1 MSTAKK
7 GKHGSLQR
15 LLIWIAVLAAW
26 ETAYRVVGWRDYVF
40 PAPSHVLD
48 AALDLMNIHVGFG
61 QPTSTPGW
69 PKLDGETVIGRIPLS
84 PRLVPIGWPHWLRVA
99 YGYYLSTDLLSA
111 TGVSGVRL
119 VIGFV
124 LSVVLGSFLGA
135 AMWRLTWLDDF
146 LGPLFLGLQTLPS
159 VCWVPLAVILFGLQE
174 TGLMFVL
181 VMGSFFSVAIAF
193 RDGLRIIP
201 PLYQR
206 AGRMLGADGWRLYR
220 YVLLPAALPA
230 LASSLRQ
237 GFGFAWRSLMG
248 AEMILHADHNGLGW
262 LLEIGRDN
270 NSIAQV
276 VAVMI
281 LMVMLGMAADRLA
294 FARLE
299 RAVSHRFGLTPG

>member
-1 MSTAKK
+1 M
-7 GKHGSLQR
+7 
-15 LLIWIAVLAAW
+15 AVLAAW

-48 AALDLMNIHVGFG
+48 AALDLMNIRVGFG
-61 QPTSTPGW
+61 APLHPGW
-69 PKLDGETVIGRIPLS
+69 PRLTGEPLIGPISLAPDD
-84 PRLVPIGWPHWLRVA
+84 VPVSWPHWLRVA
-99 YGYYLSTDLLSA
+99 YGYVLSTDLI
-111 TGVSGVRL
+111 SGTCISGIRL

-124 LSVVLGSFLGA
+124 ISVLLGSLLGA
-135 AMWRLTWLDDF
+135 AMWRFKSLDEF
-146 LGPLFLGLQTLPS
+146 FGPLFLGLQTLPS
-159 VCWVPLAVILFGLQE
+159 VCWVPLAVIVFGLRE

-206 AGRMLGADGWRLYR
+206 AGKMLGADGWRLYIH
-220 YVLLPAALPA
+220 VMLPAALPA

-248 AEMILHADHNGLGW
+248 AEMILHADYTGLGW
-262 LLEIGRDN
+262 LLQIGRDN

-281 LMVMLGMAADRLA
+281 LMVMIGMAVDRLA

-299 RAVSHRFGLTPG
+299 KVISARFGLTGS

>member
-1 MSTAKK
+1 MA
-7 GKHGSLQR
+7 L
-15 LLIWIAVLAAW
+15 LAAW
-26 ETAYRVVGWRDYVF
+26 ETAYRLVGWRDYVF

-48 AALDLMNIHVGFG
+48 AALDLMNIHLGFG
-61 QPTSTPGW
+61 QPLQAGW
-69 PKLDGETVIGRIPLS
+69 PRIEGENVIGRISLS
-84 PRLVPIGWPHWLRVA
+84 PRLVPKDWPNPLRVA
-99 YGYYLSTDLLSA
+99 YGYILSTDLLSG
-111 TGVSGVRL
+111 TLVSGIRL
-119 VIGFV
+119 IIGFV
-124 LSVVLGSFLGA
+124 FSVLIGSFLGA
-135 AMWRLTWLDDF
+135 AMWRLKWLDDF

-159 VCWVPLAVILFGLQE
+159 VCWVPLAVIIFGLRD
-174 TGLMFVL
+174 TSLLFVL
-181 VMGSFFSVAIAF
+181 LMGSIFSVAIAF
-193 RDGLRIIP
+193 RDGLSIIP

-248 AEMILHADHNGLGW
+248 AEMILHADHDGLGW

-276 VAVMI
+276 VAVMAV
-281 LMVMLGMAADRLA
+281 MVMLGMLADRLA

-299 RAVSHRFGLTPG
+299 RAISARFGLTPG

>member
-1 MSTAKK
+1 VSTAKK
-7 GKHGSLQR
+7 GSFGSLHR
-15 LLIWIAVLAAW
+15 LAIWILVLAAW
-26 ETAYRVVGWRDYVF
+26 ETAYRVIGWRDYVF
-40 PAPSHVLD
+40 PAPTDVVD

-61 QPTSTPGW
+61 QPFNTPGW
-69 PKLDGETVIGRIPLS
+69 PRLEGVKIIGRIPHN
-84 PRLVPIGWPHWLRVA
+84 PRVVPPNWPHWLRVS
-99 YGYYLSTDLLSA
+99 YGYFLSTDLLSA
-111 TGVSGVRL
+111 TFISATRL
-119 VIGFV
+119 VIGFI
-124 LSVVLGSFLGA
+124 LSVILGSLLGA

-159 VCWVPLAVILFGLQE
+159 VCWVPLAVIVFGLQE

-248 AEMILHADHNGLGW
+248 AEMILHADHNGLGY

-270 NSIAQV
+270 NSIAQI

-281 LMVMLGMAADRLA
+281 LMVIIGMTTDKLA
-294 FARLE
+294 FAKLE
-299 RAVSHRFGLTPG
+299 RAVSTRFGLRSS

>member
-1 MSTAKK
+1 MA
-7 GKHGSLQR
+7 L
-15 LLIWIAVLAAW
+15 LAAW
-26 ETAYRVVGWRDYVF
+26 EMAYRLVGWRDYVF

-61 QPTSTPGW
+61 QPLGPGW
-69 PKLDGETVIGRIPLS
+69 PRIEGENVIGRISLS
-84 PRLVPIGWPHWLRVA
+84 PRLVPRDWPHWLRVA
-99 YGYYLSTDLLSA
+99 YGYLLSTDLVSSA
-111 TGVSGVRL
+111 FVSGTRL
-119 VIGFV
+119 IIGFV
-124 LSVVLGSFLGA
+124 FSILIGSLLGA
-135 AMWRLTWLDDF
+135 AMWRLNWLDDF

-159 VCWVPLAVILFGLQE
+159 VCWVPLAVIVFGLRD
-174 TGLMFVL
+174 TSLLFVL
-181 VMGSFFSVAIAF
+181 LMGSIFSVAIAF

-237 GFGFAWRSLMG
+237 GFSFAWRSLMG

-276 VAVMI
+276 VAVMAV
-281 LMVMLGMAADRLA
+281 MVMIGMAADRLA

-299 RAVSHRFGLTPG
+299 RMISARFGLTPG